1 MSLKPGL
8 LIAVTASLLALL
20 GCNSADT
27 PKTSASASTTVAAT
41 VNGSPI
47 SASLVDLV
55 VKQQAQHGHPG
66 NLELRNGIIDQLAMQ
81 FILAQEATK
90 AGLDKT
96 SDVADQVELA
106 QKAILA
112 KAFVQ
117 NYVKNNPV
125 SDAMVKAEYEKFKSQ
140 MTGVEY
146 KVRHI
151 LVENEADAKDIIAKL
166 KKSPKAFEALAKEKS
181 KDLASKDSGG
191 DLGWFDPR
199 NMAPEFGA
207 AVSKMSKG
215 QLTNEPVKSKF
226 GYHVVFFEDSRQK
239 EFPAFDQLKPTLQRQ
254 VEQQSLKK
262 LLDDLKAKAKIE
274 IVQAAA
280 STTPAVPN
288 QPTEA
293 GKK

>member
-8 LIAVTASLLALL
+8 LIAVTASLLNLF
-20 GCNSADT
+20 GCNSADI
-27 PKTSASASTTVAAT
+27 PKASPSASTTVAAT

-47 SASLVDLV
+47 NASLVDLV

-90 AGLDKT
+90 IGLDKT
-96 SDVADQVELA
+96 AEVADQVELA

-117 NYVKNNPV
+117 NYVKNNPA
-125 SDAMVKAEYEKFKSQ
+125 SDDMVKAEYEKIKSQ
-140 MTGVEY
+140 MTGNEY
-146 KVRHI
+146 KARHI

-166 KKSPKAFEALAKEKS
+166 KKNPKAFEALAKEKS
-181 KDLASKDSGG
+181 KDLASKDNGG

-199 NMAPEFGA
+199 NMPPEFGA
-207 AVSKMSKG
+207 AVSKLTKG
-215 QLTNEPVKSKF
+215 QLTTEPVKSQS
-226 GYHVVFFEDSRQK
+226 GYHVIFLEDSRQK
-239 EFPAFDQLKPTLQRQ
+239 QFPAFDQLKPTLQRQ
-254 VEQQSLKK
+254 VEQQNVKK
-262 LLDDLKAKAKIE
+262 LLEDLKAKAQIK

-280 STTPAVPN
+280 ATTPAVPN